1 MEILQ
6 EDLLILILSR
16 RWGISRSPDEYL
28 EGSAANCDYDGKP
41 TCTANRVS
49 NFLDGVAIRCSAGI
63 TKYKPTL
70 FADFVSFLGE
80 VLRASPFLPLLLPSC
95 YLPATSAALCGP
107 LRPSAAHY
115 QSLVALPMYQSQ
127 ASLGKGF
134 LGAFCTAAAAKLE
147 ARREGTSF
155 SLVTIM

>member
-1 MEILQ
+1 MGSI
-6 EDLLILILSR
+6 D
-16 RWGISRSPDEYL
+16 ISRHPSRLPD
-28 EGSAANCDYDGKP
+28 SFAH
-41 TCTANRVS
+41 S
-49 NFLDGVAIRCSAGI
+49 Q
-63 TKYKPTL
+63 KPTL

-80 VLRASPFLPLLLPSC
+80 VLRASPFLLLPATFLLPSC
-95 YLPATSAALCGP
+95 YLCGP

-155 SLVTIM
+155 R

>member
-1 MEILQ
+1 MMGSI
-6 EDLLILILSR
+6 D
-16 RWGISRSPDEYL
+16 ISRHPSRLPD
-28 EGSAANCDYDGKP
+28 SFAH
-41 TCTANRVS
+41 S
-49 NFLDGVAIRCSAGI
+49 Q
-63 TKYKPTL
+63 KPTL

-155 SLVTIM
+155 R

>member
-1 MEILQ
+1 MMGSI
-6 EDLLILILSR
+6 D
-16 RWGISRSPDEYL
+16 ISRHPSRLPD
-28 EGSAANCDYDGKP
+28 SFAH
-41 TCTANRVS
+41 S
-49 NFLDGVAIRCSAGI
+49 Q
-63 TKYKPTL
+63 KPTL

-95 YLPATSAALCGP
+95 YLPAT
-107 LRPSAAHY
+107 SAAHY

-155 SLVTIM
+155 R